1 MLGQETQAVLSP
13 ITIWASR
20 YAFFKYDLRTHSFN
34 ISQILIILVRQNL
47 LRSIRPR
54 HSQVKQ
60 LQHIYSQPG
69 LHQGAPSLGSVRGH
83 PARAPSGG
91 TQPGL
96 RPGAPSPGSVQA
108 ALLGPAPCL
117 CLAAPRLVPPPWLMA
132 ISQCWWFSPLS
143 SLCTSAPCCERVR
156 GQDPALLCISLP
168 LAWHAPG
175 PERRQGTKCRR
186 VISPRLRAWVCPP
199 SCLEPCP
206 DPHSAPPPALPTC
219 QDPPTP
225 GAPPTSNLP
234 VQAHLHPLGQGSLKS
249 ALKGQRANVCLC
261 GLGVLWGNY
270 PLAL

>member
-91 TQPGL
+91 SQPGL
-96 RPGAPSPGSVQA
+96 CPGCAAGASPMPLPGRTPPCPTSLANGHLSVLVVLPS
-108 ALLGPAPCL
+108 L
-117 CLAAPRLVPPPWLMA
+117 
-132 ISQCWWFSPLS
+132 
-143 SLCTSAPCCERVR
+143 
-156 GQDPALLCISLP
+156 LP
-168 LAWHAPG
+168 LH
-175 PERRQGTKCRR
+175 
-186 VISPRLRAWVCPP
+186 LCPM
-199 SCLEPCP
+199 L
-206 DPHSAPPPALPTC
+206 
-219 QDPPTP
+219 
-225 GAPPTSNLP
+225 
-234 VQAHLHPLGQGSLKS
+234 
-249 ALKGQRANVCLC
+249 
-261 GLGVLWGNY
+261 
-270 PLAL
+270 